1 MKGGTKEE
9 EESSISNND
18 MVDQGL
24 ETFLKRPAQILSY
37 SYAFRG
43 WVGGG
48 SYTDSWGRT
57 CV

>member
-24 ETFLKRPAQILSY
+24 ETFLKRLAQILNY
-37 SYAFRG
+37 SYVFRG
-43 WVGGG
+43 
-48 SYTDSWGRT
+48 
-57 CV
+57 